1 MLSVRMLGVLAV
13 SVDGTRINDDLGP
26 TGRLLSG
33 YLFEYIDQAH
43 RRERLVDMFWGHLDP
58 DRARAAFNT
67 ALWRLR
73 KLLAR
78 EPCSVGGKNLRTYGS
93 EIVLEKAPWLTIDTH
108 CFAAAVKEPIEA
120 QSAAEAGCRVAALE
134 SAIRNYAGPFL
145 EGEDADWVLE
155 ERERLHSLYVRAES
169 ELVRRYGYIDWYEDA
184 IAAARRIL
192 VTDPFRESVF
202 RSLAL
207 LFVLNGQRAKA
218 LHHYERWR
226 ASFREELGIDPMPQT
241 IRLAEDIRSGKIF
254 DNIDALKEQFFY
266 RAETA
271 TITRPERLKR

>member
-1 MLSVRMLGVLAV
+1 MLCVRMLGVLTV
-13 SVDGTRINDDLGP
+13 SVDGKRISDDLGP

-33 YLFEYIDQAH
+33 YLFEYIDQVH
-43 RRERLVDMFWGHLDP
+43 RRERLVDMFWGRLDP

-78 EPCSVGGKNLRTYGS
+78 EPCSEGGQNLRSYGS
-93 EIVLEKAPWLTIDTH
+93 EIILERAPWLAIDTH
-108 CFAAAVKEPIEA
+108 SFASAVKERIEP
-120 QSAAEAGCRVAALE
+120 QTVTEAAARVAVLE
-134 SAIRNYAGPFL
+134 SAIRNYVGPFL
-145 EGEDADWVLE
+145 EGEDADWILE

-169 ELVRRYGYIDWYEDA
+169 ELVRCYGYNECYEDA

-192 VTDPFRESVF
+192 VADPFRESVF

-207 LFVLNGQRAKA
+207 LFVLNGQRANA
-218 LHHYERWR
+218 LRHYERWR
-226 ASFREELGIDPMPQT
+226 ASFRTELGVDPMPQT

-254 DNIDALKEQFFY
+254 ENMDALKEQFFH

-271 TITRPERLKR
+271 ASKRRPSA

>member
-1 MLSVRMLGVLAV
+1 MLGVLTV
-13 SVDGTRINDDLGP
+13 SVDGKRINDDLGP
-26 TGRLLSG
+26 TGRVLSG
-33 YLFEYIDQAH
+33 YLFEYIDQVH
-43 RRERLVDMFWGHLDP
+43 RRERLVDMFWGRLDP

-78 EPCSVGGKNLRTYGS
+78 EPRSDGGQNLRTYGS
-93 EIVLEKAPWLTIDTH
+93 EIILEPAPWLTIDTH
-108 CFAAAVKEPIEA
+108 SFASAVKERIEP
-120 QSAAEAGCRVAALE
+120 QSVPEVAARVAVLE

-145 EGEDADWVLE
+145 EGEDADWILE

-169 ELVRRYGYIDWYEDA
+169 ELVRCYGYSECYEDA

-192 VTDPFRESVF
+192 VADPFRESVF
-202 RSLAL
+202 RSLAI
-207 LFVLNGQRAKA
+207 LFVLNGQRANA
-218 LHHYERWR
+218 LRHYERWR
-226 ASFREELGIDPMPQT
+226 ASFRTELGIDPMPQT

-254 DNIDALKEQFFY
+254 ENMDALKEQFFR

-271 TITRPERLKR
+271 ASNRRSNA